1 MPIEATSWVP
11 DEARLMATGRVT
23 VCHGHLEH
31 ALKLS
36 LKRLLEISL
45 DDPGYHDKV
54 GKLMAW
60 KLRVRIRDQLLI
72 KFGGG
77 LSPLPPKAQMLDQ
90 MLDDAE
96 KLTTDRNRYTH
107 GNWVETEAGER
118 IIRDRD
124 PETNELKTSPIPT
137 AEALN
142 HLGERCAAMALAFDG
157 LTNAWLKR

>member
-1 MPIEATSWVP
+1 M
-11 DEARLMATGRVT
+11 
-23 VCHGHLEH
+23 
-31 ALKLS
+31 
-36 LKRLLEISL
+36 
-45 DDPGYHDKV
+45 
-54 GKLMAW
+54 
-60 KLRVRIRDQLLI
+60 I

-124 PETNELKTSPIPT
+124 PETNELKISPIPT